1 MSVQSPTP
9 VPQSSRVAIAA
20 AVTAG
25 SVLALAGVIGIAL
38 GAAFP
43 LAVSVIEQQHLHISP
58 GDLVLA
64 ERFAGV
70 SWAFIVA
77 GVAALVAAFV
87 VPALFVSRRSARHG

>member
-9 VPQSSRVAIAA
+9 VPQTGRVAIAT
-20 AVTAG
+20 AVIAG

-43 LAVSVIEQQHLHISP
+43 LAVSVIDQQHLRISP
-58 GDLVLA
+58 ADLALA

-87 VPALFVSRRSARHG
+87 VPALFVSRLKSRHS